1 MINLPPY
8 AQIPVNFLTDP
19 AIKHRKITFPPQAP
33 VNVNFPTPACIKAQS
48 SHLPYPEKAQ
58 VTVPSDIPIMHCQVH
73 SSTIPDILGM
83 TSLSTACA
91 FTPQPSASTRHR
103 DALYPRVEKRL
114 ARVRCIKLSPAQ
126 AKVKKRS
133 YAAMLQSTRNTKFPL
148 MKPLNF
154 FLKEAPVDAKEPR
167 ATIVVHANTYYKL
180 PSDFPVISSDLRERL
195 SAAARCNNCTDRH
208 PLHVIPTHSLSILT
222 NAWAH
227 PSSTCFGA

>member
-1 MINLPPY
+1 MINLPPG

-33 VNVNFPTPACIKAQS
+33 VNGNCPTPACIKAQS

-83 TSLSTACA
+83 TSPSTACA

-103 DALYPRVEKRL
+103 DALYPRVEQRL

-133 YAAMLQSTRNTKFPL
+133 YAAINKEYEVPIDETPECFV
-148 MKPLNF
+148 
-154 FLKEAPVDAKEPR
+154 LKENLIDAKEPR
-167 ATIVVHANTYYKL
+167 ATIVVNANTYYKL
-180 PSDFPVISSDLRERL
+180 PSDFLVISSDLRERL

-208 PLHVIPTHSLSILT
+208 PLHVIPTHSLSIFT

-227 PSSTCFGA
+227 PSSTCCEGW

>member
-1 MINLPPY
+1 MMINLPPG

-19 AIKHRKITFPPQAP
+19 AIKDRKITFAP
-33 VNVNFPTPACIKAQS
+33 NYPVQVIVKTPDRNEETS
-48 SHLPYPEKAQ
+48 SHLPYPKTQLA
-58 VTVPSDIPIMHCQVH
+58 VPSNIPTMPRQVH

-83 TSLSTACA
+83 TSPSTAFA

-154 FLKEAPVDAKEPR
+154 LSFK
-167 ATIVVHANTYYKL
+167 N
-180 PSDFPVISSDLRERL
+180 SSLML
-195 SAAARCNNCTDRH
+195 
-208 PLHVIPTHSLSILT
+208 
-222 NAWAH
+222 
-227 PSSTCFGA
+227 